1 MTAALIAIHE
11 PTDVA
16 EARRR
21 AEAIAGV
28 LGFDALGR
36 GRVAIA
42 VTEAGTN
49 LLKHAR
55 GGGNL
60 FVGVAGTSV
69 VPGLQLVAMDKG
81 PGIRHLAAS
90 LRDGFS
96 TAGTSGS
103 GLGAIQR
110 ACTTFD
116 VYTTD
121 TGTVLAATLYPD
133 AAEPLGLGA
142 LSVPVAGEFE
152 CGDGWAAWSAGA
164 LTSVFVCDG
173 LGHGA
178 GAAHA
183 TRAAL
188 ETFRINAERPAQQVI
203 EAVHGALRPTRGAAV
218 ALAEIDS
225 RNASLR
231 YCGLGNIGGV
241 IVGAD
246 GREQHLVSL
255 SGIAGH
261 VMRRLHVQSYPWPPG
276 ATLVMHSD
284 GLATKWTF
292 ARYPGLLAR
301 RPDVIAGVLLRD
313 HARAND
319 DATVVVTTHGGQG

>member
-1 MTAALIAIHE
+1 MTPSLVAIHE

-21 AEAIAGV
+21 AEAIAGI
-28 LGFDALGR
+28 LGFDAVAR
-36 GRVAIA
+36 GRAAIA

-55 GGGNL
+55 GGGSL
-60 FVGVAGTSV
+60 FVGFAGTSAAR
-69 VPGLQLVAMDKG
+69 GLQLVAMDKG

-110 ACTTFD
+110 SSTTFD

-121 TGTVLAATLYPD
+121 DGTVLAATLYPD
-133 AAEPLGLGA
+133 ATPPLGLGA
-142 LSVPVAGEFE
+142 LSVPITGETE

-173 LGHGA
+173 LGHGS
-178 GAAHA
+178 GAAQA
-183 TRAAL
+183 ARAAL
-188 ETFRINAERPAQQVI
+188 ETFRVNAERPAQQVI

-218 ALAEIDS
+218 ALAELDTRS
-225 RNASLR
+225 GSMQ
-231 YCGLGNIGGV
+231 YCGLGNIGAV
-241 IVGAD
+241 IVGHD
-246 GREQHLVSL
+246 GREQHLISL

-261 VMRRLHVQSYPWPPG
+261 VMRRLHVQSYPWLPG
-276 ATLVMHSD
+276 STLVMHSD
-284 GLATKWTF
+284 GLGTKWTF
-292 ARYPGLLAR
+292 GRYPGLLAR

-313 HARAND
+313 HARPND
-319 DATVVVTTHGGQG
+319 DATVVVTAHGGQQ

>member
-1 MTAALIAIHE
+1 MTAALVTVRE
-11 PTDVA
+11 STDVA

-21 AEAIAGV
+21 AEAIAGA
-28 LGFDALGR
+28 LGFDEVAR
-36 GRVAIA
+36 GRAAIA
-42 VTEAGTN
+42 ATEACTN

-55 GGGNL
+55 GGTF
-60 FVGVAGTSV
+60 FVGVTGTGV
-69 VPGLQLVAMDKG
+69 APGLQLIAMDKG

-90 LRDGFS
+90 LRDGVS
-96 TAGTSGS
+96 TAGTAGS

-110 ACTTFD
+110 SSTTFD
-116 VYTTD
+116 VYTTEA
-121 TGTVLAATLYPD
+121 GTVLAATLYPQAGEAMD
-133 AAEPLGLGA
+133 LGA
-142 LSVPVAGEFE
+142 ISVPLAGEIE

-173 LGHGA
+173 LGHGF
-178 GAAHA
+178 GAAQA

-188 ETFRINAERPAQQVI
+188 EAFRVNAERPVQQVI
-203 EAVHGALRPTRGAAV
+203 EAVHGALRATRGAAV
-218 ALAEIDS
+218 ALAELDS
-225 RNASLR
+225 RSHSLR

-241 IVGAD
+241 IVHPD

-255 SGIAGH
+255 AGIAGH

-284 GLATKWTF
+284 GVGTKWSF

-313 HARAND
+313 HARGHD
-319 DATVVVTTHGGQG
+319 DATVVVTPRGGEE